1 MPASWLWEN
10 AATLA
15 SLVMAAAAVVA
26 LIYAHLQISESRR
39 AEREAN
45 ANELWRGTLTLGFEN
60 PKLSDPTLRLAEF
73 DYEACTI
80 DGSRELFQQYE
91 IYVDTLLNASDEILD
106 ISPTEAWKT
115 SVRLQLR
122 PHRDY
127 LQSSHFRNS
136 GYLDQYEMLRP
147 FLDEILRTSAPVQSG
162 R

>member
-1 MPASWLWEN
+1 
-10 AATLA
+10 
-15 SLVMAAAAVVA
+15 MARNPNPR
-26 LIYAHLQISESRR
+26 L
-39 AEREAN
+39 
-45 ANELWRGTLTLGFEN
+45 EN

-73 DYEACTI
+73 DYEGRTI

-136 GYLDQYEMLRP
+136 GYLDQYKTLPP
-147 FLDEILRTSAPVQSG
+147 FLADILKAPAPVQG
-162 R
+162 RR